1 MLKNYF
7 LIILINAS
15 RNSLL
20 VLIAWEAIRITNI
33 AGSVGLNLALSNIF
47 FLLASSLSGLIVDK
61 FGSNRVL
68 IFSEFLWC
76 SVLLLFIVLRF
87 FEFCDSF
94 MWLNIFSCILAI
106 FTGMS
111 ATATYSL
118 VILTAKNNNDS
129 INIASRNALAI
140 SIGFIVGFSVGGLLI
155 DFYGFFIASISSGIL
170 SLLSII
176 FIDNKNNDK
185 NEDDAR
191 VKLDFLNYIQGV
203 IYLFRSASLRM
214 VVFGYILSYSV
225 FYVIYALFPGF
236 SKIVLNLSASQFG
249 FIRSTWSI
257 GALLGAVLVPLF
269 SKYIKNKM
277 KLNLFFNV
285 FLGLF
290 LFLFSI
296 TFNIYLITILT
307 IAMGFI
313 FALARSIL
321 DASIF
326 NIDNKQMVGRVR
338 GNINSLIAIVG
349 LFYYFV
355 SATTIDDYLS
365 FIFYITGILV
375 FVISLLAFFILTLQQ
390 KLSVNRLGEVKNHE

>member
-1 MLKNYF
+1 MLKKYF

-20 VLIAWEAIRITNI
+20 VLIAWEAIKITNM

-76 SVLLLFIVLRF
+76 SVLLLFVVLRF
-87 FEFCDSF
+87 FQYCDSF
-94 MWLNIFSCILAI
+94 IWLNIFSCILAI

-118 VILTAKNNNDS
+118 LILTAKNNNDS

-140 SIGFIVGFSVGGLLI
+140 SIGFILGFSVGGILV
-155 DFYGFFIASISSGIL
+155 DFYGFFIATISSVIL

-176 FIDNKNNDK
+176 FIDSENKNKDNSI
-185 NEDDAR
+185 
-191 VKLDFLNYIQGV
+191 VKLDFLSYIQGV
-203 IYLFRSASLRM
+203 VYLFRSASLR
-214 VVFGYILSYSV
+214 VVILGYILSYSV
-225 FYVIYALFPGF
+225 FYIIYALFPGF
-236 SKIVLNLSASQFG
+236 SKLILNLSAGQFG

-257 GALLGAVLVPLF
+257 GALLGAASVPLF
-269 SKYIKNKM
+269 SKYIKNKVEW
-277 KLNLFFNV
+277 NLFFNV
-285 FLGLF
+285 FLGLI
-290 LFLFSI
+290 LFLFSM
-296 TFNIYLITILT
+296 TFNIYLITVLT
-307 IAMGFI
+307 IIMGFI

-326 NIDNKQMVGRVR
+326 DIGNKQMVGRVR
-338 GNINSLIAIVG
+338 GNINSLIATIG

-355 SATTIDDYLS
+355 SAATNNDCLS
-365 FIFYITGILV
+365 FVFYITGISV
-375 FVISLLAFFILTLQQ
+375 FIISLLTFFVFNLQ
-390 KLSVNRLGEVKNHE
+390 KIKY